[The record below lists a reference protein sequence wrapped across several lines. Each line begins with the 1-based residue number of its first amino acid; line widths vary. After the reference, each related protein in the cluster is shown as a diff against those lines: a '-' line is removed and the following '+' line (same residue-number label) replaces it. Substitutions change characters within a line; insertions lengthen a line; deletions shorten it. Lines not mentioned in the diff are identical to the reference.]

1 MHKTLSAVLLLVLAG
16 LNLTAQ
22 TSSPSP
28 MRIGVK
34 VWPVRKQKSESGD
47 ISDKI
52 QRMSFRVDLRNDERA
67 RDLSGGKATVIAFAE
82 DLQDRDE
89 SIVILKEE
97 FNVSLDP
104 QKTTTVETK
113 QVKIVYDDKGS
124 FKYGQKYSGYLFVL
138 KDASGDVVNVT
149 GSTPAIVK
157 YAEAALKLKVED
169 VCDKKFEF
177 VKKGYIRD

>member
-1 MHKTLSAVLLLVLAG
+1 
-16 LNLTAQ
+16 
-22 TSSPSP
+22 

-157 YAEAALKLKVED
+157 YVEAALKLKVED